1 MNILPVAPPL
11 PLTPPAGGNAQKAPE
26 EKGGSFADVL
36 NSAVEKL
43 NQTQVKADDL
53 VKQMLTGEIED
64 IHQVTVAMQEAKLS
78 MQLAVEVRN
87 KIIEAYQ
94 EVSRMQI

>member
-1 MNILPVAPPL
+1 MQVLPVGQPYL
-11 PLTPPAGGNAQKAPE
+11 PLQLAGTEAKQE
-26 EKGGSFADVL
+26 TVEGSFAGILDNALKEL
-36 NSAVEKL
+36 ND
-43 NQTQVKADDL
+43 TQVKADQL
-53 VKQMLTGEIED
+53 TLELLTGEVQD
-64 IHQVTVAMQEAKLS
+64 IHQVTVAMTEAKLA

>member
-1 MNILPVAPPL
+1 MQVLPVGEISFPMQ
-11 PLTPPAGGNAQKAPE
+11 PAGTGAKREA
-26 EKGGSFADVL
+26 GGSSFAGVL
-36 NSAVEKL
+36 DNALKEL
-43 NQTQVKADDL
+43 NDTQVKADQLALEL
-53 VKQMLTGEIED
+53 VTGEIQD
-64 IHQVTVAMQEAKLS
+64 IHQVTVAMTEAKLT